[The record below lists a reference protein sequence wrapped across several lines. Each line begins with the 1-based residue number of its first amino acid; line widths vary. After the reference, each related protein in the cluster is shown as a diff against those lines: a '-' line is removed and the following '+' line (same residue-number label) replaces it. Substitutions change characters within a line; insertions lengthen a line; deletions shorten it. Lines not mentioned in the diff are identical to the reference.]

1 MPLLEISNQH
11 MAECGTP
18 PAVRNEPGKY
28 VGYFEN
34 RFGEPWV
41 FVGDL
46 STRSALLRGGDIGWE
61 AVLAVDVESGA
72 AAGLI
77 LNPPELLWLRACCE
91 AMRARDEGSS

>member
-1 MPLLEISNQH
+1 MSLLKIANQH
-11 MAECGTP
+11 TAECGTP

-34 RFGEPWV
+34 RFGEQWV

-46 STRSALLRGGDIGWE
+46 SMRSALLRGGDVGWD
-61 AVLAVDVESGA
+61 AALPVDVESGA

-77 LNPPELLWLRACCE
+77 LNRPEQLWLKACCE
-91 AMRARDEGSS
+91 AMRARDA